1 VVPVTIILVIVFW
14 VSLAGV
20 AWTYAGYPLLLLAL
34 ARLRPKTGRRGRPG
48 PGRPADSAPPEPAV
62 TVIIAA
68 YNEEK
73 AIRRKLESSL
83 ALDYPA
89 DKLEVIVAS
98 DCSTDRT
105 HDIVRELAPR
115 GVRLVVLPE
124 RAGKTAAQNLAAAA
138 ASGEL
143 LIFTDATTELDHG
156 SVRSLVAAFADPRVG
171 CVGAELEYVSAG
183 GSAVG
188 KGGGL
193 YWRYEKRV
201 KQLEAAVS
209 TLIGVSGCLYAVRA
223 SAYRPIEPDLISDFV
238 IAGDVFRRGFVTVYG
253 GAVSSE
259 KTHEETGQ
267 EFEMRVR
274 VIIRTINALVRRAP
288 MLNPFRYR
296 FFSFQLF
303 SHKVLRYLVPEL
315 LLAVLGSGLYLALA
329 GGPWA
334 RIYQAVTV
342 AQLALCLAAAAGWLR
357 QKLGLRLPLVHI
369 PFYFLVVNLA
379 ALWALVLYLRGERKV
394 TWTTVR

>member
-1 VVPVTIILVIVFW
+1 MQLVFW
-14 VSLAGV
+14 ILLGAT
-20 AWTYAGYPLLLLAL
+20 AWTYLGYPLLLAAL
-34 ARLRPKTGRRGRPG
+34 AHLRTRPLQTG
-48 PGRPADSAPPEPAV
+48 ALEPTV
-62 TVIIAA
+62 TVVISA

-73 AIRRKLESSL
+73 AIRRKLENTL

-105 HDIVRELAPR
+105 HDIVRELGPR
-115 GVRLVVLPE
+115 GVRLAVLPE
-124 RAGKTAAQNLAAAA
+124 RAGKTAAQNLAASVAK
-138 ASGEL
+138 GEI
-143 LIFTDATTELDHG
+143 LIFTDATTEFNRDT
-156 SVRSLVAAFADPRVG
+156 VRGLVAAFADPRVG
-171 CVGAELEYVSAG
+171 CVGAELEYVSEG

-201 KQLEAAVS
+201 KELEARVS

-223 SAYRPIEPDLISDFV
+223 SAYRPIDPDLISDFV
-238 IAGDVFRRGFVTVYG
+238 IAGDVFQRGFITVYG
-253 GAVSSE
+253 GGTVSSE
-259 KTHEETGQ
+259 KTHEETGK

-274 VIIRTINALVRRAP
+274 VIVRTINALVRRAR
-288 MLNPFRYR
+288 MLNPLRYG
-296 FFSFQLF
+296 FFSFQLW

-315 LLAVLGSGLYLALA
+315 LLGVFGTGLYLALSDVPA
-329 GGPWA
+329 APFYRA
-334 RIYQAVTV
+334 FTV
-342 AQLALCLAAAAGWLR
+342 AQLALYLCAAVGWVR
-357 QKLGLRLPLVHI
+357 QRLGLRLPLVHV
-369 PFYFLVVNLA
+369 PFYFVVVNLA

>member
-1 VVPVTIILVIVFW
+1 MTTAATVIFW
-14 VSLAGV
+14 LSLAGV
-20 AWTYAGYPLLLLAL
+20 VWTYAGYPLLLLAL
-34 ARLRPKTGRRGRPG
+34 SGLRPRSGRP
-48 PGRPADSAPPEPAV
+48 RPSTENAPFEPTV
-62 TVIIAA
+62 TVIISA

-73 AIRRKLESSL
+73 AIGHKLERTL

-89 DKLEVIVAS
+89 AKLEIIVAS
-98 DCSTDRT
+98 DHSTDRT
-105 HDIVRELAPR
+105 HELVRDFAPC

-124 RAGKTAAQNLAAAA
+124 RAGKTAAQNLAAAS
-138 ASGEL
+138 ASGEV
-143 LIFTDATTELDHG
+143 LIFTDATTELDRG
-156 SVRSLVAAFADPRVG
+156 SVRQLVAALADPRVG

-201 KQLEAAVS
+201 KQLEATVS

-238 IAGDVFRRGFVTVYG
+238 IAGDVFDRGFITVYGG

-259 KTHEETGQ
+259 KTHEETG
-267 EFEMRVR
+267 EELEMRVR
-274 VIIRTINALVRRAP
+274 VIIRTINALVRRAR
-288 MLNPFRYR
+288 MLNPLRYG

-315 LLAVLGSGLYLALA
+315 LLALFASGVYLAVGAERAAPVYRWLV
-329 GGPWA
+329 W
-334 RIYQAVTV
+334 
-342 AQLALCLAAAAGWLR
+342 AQLAFYFAATIGWLR

-369 PFYFLVVNLA
+369 PFYFLVVNFA

>member
-1 VVPVTIILVIVFW
+1 M
-14 VSLAGV
+14 
-20 AWTYAGYPLLLLAL
+20 
-34 ARLRPKTGRRGRPG
+34 
-48 PGRPADSAPPEPAV
+48 
-62 TVIIAA
+62 
-68 YNEEK
+68 
-73 AIRRKLESSL
+73 
-83 ALDYPA
+83 
-89 DKLEVIVAS
+89 AS
-98 DCSTDRT
+98 DSSTDRT
-105 HDIVRELAPR
+105 HEIVRALAPR

-138 ASGEL
+138 ASGEV
-143 LIFTDATTELDHG
+143 LIFTDATTTLNRD
-156 SVRSLVAAFADPRVG
+156 SVRRLCACFADPRVG
-171 CVGAELEYVSAG
+171 CAGAELEYVSEG

-201 KQLEAAVS
+201 KELEAAVS

-238 IAGDVFRRGFVTVYG
+238 IAGDVFQRGFITVYGG

-259 KTHEETGQ
+259 RTHEETGE

-274 VIIRTINALVRRAP
+274 VIIRTINALVRRAR
-288 MLNPFRYR
+288 MLNPFRYG

-315 LLAVLGSGLYLALA
+315 LLAILASGLWLALRGGAAAPVYRALTVAELALYLAA
-329 GGPWA
+329 
-334 RIYQAVTV
+334 AV
-342 AQLALCLAAAAGWLR
+342 GWVR
-357 QKLGLRLPLVHI
+357 QKLGLRLPFVHI
-369 PFYFLVVNLA
+369 PFYFVVVNLA

>member
-1 VVPVTIILVIVFW
+1 MTVVAAVVFW
-14 VSLAGV
+14 VSLAAV

-34 ARLRPKTGRRGRPG
+34 ARLRPRARRSQPQSQ
-48 PGRPADSAPPEPAV
+48 SAPLEPAV
-62 TVIIAA
+62 TVIISA

-73 AIRRKLESSL
+73 AIRQKLETTL

-124 RAGKTAAQNLAAAA
+124 RAGKTAAQNLAATSAR
-138 ASGEL
+138 GEV
-143 LIFTDATTELDHG
+143 LIFTDATTALRRD
-156 SVRSLVAAFADPRVG
+156 SVRQLVACFADARVG
-171 CVGAELEYVSAG
+171 CAGAELEYVSQG

-188 KGGGL
+188 QGGGL

-201 KQLEAAVS
+201 KELEAEVS

-223 SAYRPIEPDLISDFV
+223 SAYRPIDPDLISDFV
-238 IAGDVFRRGFVTVYG
+238 IAGDVFERGFVTVHG
-253 GAVSSE
+253 GGTVSSE

-267 EFEMRVR
+267 ELEMRVR
-274 VIIRTINALVRRAP
+274 VIVRTINALVRRAR
-288 MLNPFRYR
+288 MLNPLRYG

-315 LLAVLGSGLYLALA
+315 LIAILASGLCLAVA
-329 GGPWA
+329 GGSRAPVYRA
-334 RIYQAVTV
+334 FLI
-342 AQLALCLAAAAGWLR
+342 AQLALYLAAAVRWLR
-357 QKLGLRLPLVHI
+357 QRLGLRLPFVHV
-369 PFYFLVVNLA
+369 PFYFVVVNLA

>member
-1 VVPVTIILVIVFW
+1 MQLVFW
-14 VSLAGV
+14 LLLGAT
-20 AWTYAGYPLLLLAL
+20 AWTYLGYPLLLVAL
-34 ARLRPKTGRRGRPG
+34 ARVRTRPLETGTL
-48 PGRPADSAPPEPAV
+48 EP
-62 TVIIAA
+62 TVSVVISA

-73 AIRRKLESSL
+73 AIRRKLENTL

-124 RAGKTAAQNLAAAA
+124 RGGKTAAQNLAAAEA
-138 ASGEL
+138 KGEI
-143 LIFTDATTELDHG
+143 LIFTDATTEFNRDT
-156 SVRSLVAAFADPRVG
+156 VRGLVAGFADPRVG
-171 CVGAELEYVSAG
+171 CVGAELEYVSEG

-201 KQLEAAVS
+201 KELEARVS

-223 SAYRPIEPDLISDFV
+223 SAYRPIDPDLISDFV
-238 IAGDVFRRGFVTVYG
+238 IAGDVFQRGFITVYG
-253 GAVSSE
+253 GGTVSSE
-259 KTHEETGQ
+259 KTHEETGK

-274 VIIRTINALVRRAP
+274 VIVRTINALVRRAR
-288 MLNPFRYR
+288 MLNPLRYG
-296 FFSFQLF
+296 FFSFQLW

-315 LLAVLGSGLYLALA
+315 LLGLFASSLYLALSDVPA
-329 GGPWA
+329 APLYRGFV
-334 RIYQAVTV
+334 I
-342 AQLALCLAAAAGWLR
+342 AQLALYLCAAVGWLR
-357 QKLGLRLPLVHI
+357 QRLGLRLPLVHV
-369 PFYFLVVNLA
+369 PFYFVVVNLA

>member
-1 VVPVTIILVIVFW
+1 VVPVKVTAIEAIVFW
-14 VSLAGV
+14 VSLAAV
-20 AWTYAGYPLLLLAL
+20 IWTYLGYPLLLLL
-34 ARLRPKTGRRGRPG
+34 LTRVRRRSARPQPPVET
-48 PGRPADSAPPEPAV
+48 APLEPTV
-62 TVIIAA
+62 TIIISA

-73 AIRRKLESSL
+73 AIRHKLERTL

-89 DKLEVIVAS
+89 EKLEVIVAS

-138 ASGEL
+138 AKGEV
-143 LIFTDATTELDHG
+143 LIFTDATTELN
-156 SVRSLVAAFADPRVG
+156 RESLRGLTAGFVDPRVG
-171 CVGAELEYVSAG
+171 CVGAELEYVSEG

-201 KQLEAAVS
+201 KQLESQVS

-238 IAGDVFRRGFVTVYG
+238 IAGDVFERGFITVYG
-253 GAVSSE
+253 GGTVSSE
-259 KTHEETGQ
+259 RTHEETGQ

-274 VIIRTINALVRRAP
+274 VIVRTINALVRRAR
-288 MLNPFRYR
+288 MLNPLRFG

-315 LLAVLGSGLYLALA
+315 LIAIFASGLYLAVT
-329 GGPWA
+329 GGSSAPVYRA
-334 RIYQAVTV
+334 LLI
-342 AQLALCLAAAAGWLR
+342 AQLAFCLAAAFGWLR
-357 QKLGLRLPLVHI
+357 QRLGLRLPFVHV

>member
-1 VVPVTIILVIVFW
+1 MTAVVAVVFW
-14 VSLAGV
+14 ASLAAV

-34 ARLRPKTGRRGRPG
+34 ARLRRPS
-48 PGRPADSAPPEPAV
+48 PPPVNSAPPEPAV
-62 TVIIAA
+62 TVIISA

-73 AIRRKLESSL
+73 VIRQKLETTL

-89 DKLEVIVAS
+89 EKLEVIVAS
-98 DCSTDRT
+98 DSSTDRT
-105 HDIVRELAPR
+105 HEIVGALAPR
-115 GVRLVVLPE
+115 GVRLIVLPE

-138 ASGEL
+138 ASGEV
-143 LIFTDATTELDHG
+143 LIFTDATTTLNRD
-156 SVRSLVAAFADPRVG
+156 SVRRLCACFADARVG
-171 CVGAELEYVSAG
+171 CAGAELEYVSEG

-193 YWRYEKRV
+193 YWRYERRV
-201 KQLEAAVS
+201 KELEAAVS

-238 IAGDVFRRGFVTVYG
+238 IAGDVFQRGFITVYGG

-259 KTHEETGQ
+259 RTHEETGE

-274 VIIRTINALVRRAP
+274 VIIRTINALVRRAR
-288 MLNPFRYR
+288 MLNPFRYG

-315 LLAVLGSGLYLALA
+315 LLSILASGLWLALRGGAVAPVYGALTVAELALYLAA
-329 GGPWA
+329 G
-334 RIYQAVTV
+334 V
-342 AQLALCLAAAAGWLR
+342 GWMR
-357 QKLGLRLPLVHI
+357 QKLGLRLPFVHV
-369 PFYFLVVNLA
+369 PFYFVVVNLA

>member
-1 VVPVTIILVIVFW
+1 MQLLFWIL
-14 VSLAGV
+14 LAAT
-20 AWTYAGYPLLLLAL
+20 AWTYLGYPLLLVAL
-34 ARLRPKTGRRGRPG
+34 ARLRRRPLRTGTL
-48 PGRPADSAPPEPAV
+48 EPTV
-62 TVIIAA
+62 TVVISA

-73 AIRRKLESSL
+73 AIRRKLENTL

-89 DKLEVIVAS
+89 EKLEVIVAS

-105 HDIVRELAPR
+105 HDIVREMEAR

-124 RAGKTAAQNLAAAA
+124 RAGKTAAQNLAAEGAK
-138 ASGEL
+138 GEI
-143 LIFTDATTELDHG
+143 LIFTDATTDFNRD
-156 SVRSLVAAFADPRVG
+156 SVRGLVAGFADPRVG
-171 CVGAELEYVSAG
+171 CVGAELEYVSEG

-201 KQLEAAVS
+201 KELEAQVS

-223 SAYRPIEPDLISDFV
+223 SAYRPIDPDLISDFV
-238 IAGDVFRRGFVTVYG
+238 IAGDVFQRGFITVYG
-253 GAVSSE
+253 GGTVSSE
-259 KTHEETGQ
+259 KTHEETGK

-274 VIIRTINALVRRAP
+274 VIVRTINALVRRAR
-288 MLNPFRYR
+288 MLNPLRYG

-315 LLAVLGSGLYLALA
+315 LLGLFASGLYLALSDLPA
-329 GGPWA
+329 APVYRA
-334 RIYQAVTV
+334 FTI
-342 AQLALCLAAAAGWLR
+342 AQLALYLAAAVGWVR
-357 QKLGLRLPLVHI
+357 QRLGLRLPLVHI
-369 PFYFLVVNLA
+369 PFYFVVVNLA

>member
-1 VVPVTIILVIVFW
+1 MRQLC
-14 VSLAGV
+14 A
-20 AWTYAGYPLLLLAL
+20 
-34 ARLRPKTGRRGRPG
+34 
-48 PGRPADSAPPEPAV
+48 
-62 TVIIAA
+62 
-68 YNEEK
+68 
-73 AIRRKLESSL
+73 
-83 ALDYPA
+83 
-89 DKLEVIVAS
+89 
-98 DCSTDRT
+98 C
-105 HDIVRELAPR
+105 
-115 GVRLVVLPE
+115 
-124 RAGKTAAQNLAAAA
+124 
-138 ASGEL
+138 
-143 LIFTDATTELDHG
+143 
-156 SVRSLVAAFADPRVG
+156 FADPRVG
-171 CVGAELEYVSAG
+171 CAGAELEYVSEG

-201 KQLEAAVS
+201 KELEAEVS

-238 IAGDVFRRGFVTVYG
+238 IAGDVFQRGFITVYGG

-259 KTHEETGQ
+259 TTHEETGK

-274 VIIRTINALVRRAP
+274 VIIRTINALVRRAR
-288 MLNPFRYR
+288 MLNPFRYG

-315 LLAVLGSGLYLALA
+315 LLVIFASGLWLALR
-329 GGPWA
+329 GGAAAPVYRA
-334 RIYQAVTV
+334 LTV
-342 AQLALCLAAAAGWLR
+342 AQLALYFTAAVGWVR

>member
-1 VVPVTIILVIVFW
+1 MTSTAVATVIFW
-14 VSLAGV
+14 GSLAAA
-20 AWTYAGYPLLLLAL
+20 AWTYLGYPLLLLAL
-34 ARLRPKTGRRGRPG
+34 AGLRPRRQLPR
-48 PGRPADSAPPEPAV
+48 EPLEPTV
-62 TVIIAA
+62 TIIVSA

-73 AIRRKLESSL
+73 AIRRKLESTL
-83 ALDYPA
+83 ALDYPPE
-89 DKLEVIVAS
+89 KLEVIVAS
-98 DCSTDRT
+98 DHSTDRT
-105 HDIVRELAPR
+105 HDIVRELEPR

-138 ASGEL
+138 ARGEV
-143 LIFTDATTELDHG
+143 LIFTDATTELDRG
-156 SVRSLVAAFADPRVG
+156 SVRGLCAGFADPRVG
-171 CVGAELEYVSAG
+171 CVGAELEYVSEG

-201 KQLEAAVS
+201 KELEARVS

-238 IAGDVFRRGFVTVYG
+238 IAGDLFQRGFVTVYG
-253 GAVSSE
+253 GGTVSSE
-259 KTHEETGQ
+259 KTHEETGK

-274 VIIRTINALVRRAP
+274 VIVRTINALVRRAR
-288 MLNPFRYR
+288 MLNPFRYG

-315 LLAVLGSGLYLALA
+315 LLAVFASGVYLAVA
-329 GGPWA
+329 GGSSA
-334 RIYQAVTV
+334 AIYQALTV
-342 AQLALCLAAAAGWLR
+342 GQLALYCAAAVGWLR
-357 QKLGLRLPLVHI
+357 QRLGLRLPFVHV
-369 PFYFLVVNLA
+369 PFYFVVVNLA

>member
-1 VVPVTIILVIVFW
+1 VVVVTAIGAVIFW
-14 VSLAGV
+14 LSLAGV

-34 ARLRPKTGRRGRPG
+34 ARLRPRSRSSSPN
-48 PGRPADSAPPEPAV
+48 AAFEPTV
-62 TVIIAA
+62 TVIVSA

-73 AIRRKLESSL
+73 ALRQKLESTL

-89 DKLEVIVAS
+89 EKLEVVVAS

-105 HDIVRELAPR
+105 HEIVRQLAPR

-124 RAGKTAAQNLAAAA
+124 RAGKTAAQNLAALE

-143 LIFTDATTELDHG
+143 LIFTDATTVLNQR
-156 SVRSLVAAFADPRVG
+156 SVRELVAAFADPRVG
-171 CVGAELEYVSAG
+171 CVGAELEYVSEG

-201 KQLEAAVS
+201 KELEAAVS

-238 IAGDVFRRGFVTVYG
+238 IAGDVFQRGFITVYG
-253 GAVSSE
+253 GGAISSE
-259 KTHEETGQ
+259 KTHEEAGP
-267 EFEMRVR
+267 ELEMRVR
-274 VIIRTINALVRRAP
+274 VIIRTINALVRRAG
-288 MLNPFRYR
+288 MLNPLRYG

-315 LLAVLGSGLYLALA
+315 LLAVFGSGLYLALA

-334 RIYQAVTV
+334 KVYQALT
-342 AQLALCLAAAAGWLR
+342 AGQLALYLAAAVGWLR
-357 QKLGLRLPLVHI
+357 QKQGLRLPFVHI
-369 PFYFLVVNLA
+369 PFYFVVVNLA

>member
-1 VVPVTIILVIVFW
+1 MVVLAVIFW
-14 VSLAGV
+14 ASLAAV

-34 ARLRPKTGRRGRPG
+34 ARLRPRT
-48 PGRPADSAPPEPAV
+48 PAPQAPAETPPLCPTV
-62 TVIIAA
+62 TIIIAA

-73 AIRRKLESSL
+73 AIRDKLESTL
-83 ALDYPA
+83 ALDYPPE
-89 DKLEVIVAS
+89 KLEVIVAS
-98 DCSTDRT
+98 DNSTDRT

-138 ASGEL
+138 AKGEV
-143 LIFTDATTELDHG
+143 LIFTDATTELDRD
-156 SVRSLVAAFADPRVG
+156 SVRGLSACFADPRVG
-171 CVGAELEYVSAG
+171 CAGAELEYLSQG

-193 YWRYEKRV
+193 YWRYERRV
-201 KQLEAAVS
+201 KELEAAVS

-238 IAGDVFRRGFVTVYG
+238 IAGDVYQRGFITVYG
-253 GAVSSE
+253 AGTVSSE
-259 KTHEETGQ
+259 KTHEETGK

-274 VIIRTINALVRRAP
+274 VIVRTLNALVRRAR
-288 MLNPFRYR
+288 MLNPLRYG

-315 LLAVLGSGLYLALA
+315 LIAIFASGLWLALV
-329 GGPWA
+329 GGAAAP
-334 RIYQAVTV
+334 IYRALTL
-342 AQLALCLAAAAGWLR
+342 AQLALYLAATVGWLR
-357 QKLGLRLPLVHI
+357 QRLGLRLPFVHV
-369 PFYFLVVNLA
+369 PFYFVVVNLA

>member
-1 VVPVTIILVIVFW
+1 VSLIAAVVFW
-14 VSLAGV
+14 VSLAAV
-20 AWTYAGYPLLLLAL
+20 TWTYAGYPLLLLAL
-34 ARLRPKTGRRGRPG
+34 ARVRRRSPQPLRSTEDP
-48 PGRPADSAPPEPAV
+48 PPEPTV
-62 TVIIAA
+62 TIVVSV

-73 AIRRKLESSL
+73 AIRRKLESTL
-83 ALDYPA
+83 ALDYPPE
-89 DKLEVIVAS
+89 KLEVIVAS

-105 HDIVRELAPR
+105 HDIVRELEPR

-124 RAGKTAAQNLAAAA
+124 RAGKTAAQNLAAATA
-138 ASGEL
+138 KGEV
-143 LIFTDATTELDHG
+143 LIFTDATTELARG
-156 SVRSLVAAFADPRVG
+156 SVRALGACFADPRIG
-171 CVGAELEYVSAG
+171 CVGAELEYVSEG

-201 KQLEAAVS
+201 KELESQVG

-253 GAVSSE
+253 GGSVSSE
-259 KTHEETGQ
+259 KTHEETGR

-274 VIIRTINALVRRAP
+274 VIVRTINALVRRAR
-288 MLNPFRYR
+288 MLNPLRYG

-315 LLAVLGSGLYLALA
+315 LIAIFASGLYLAVA
-329 GGPWA
+329 GGASAPTYRA
-334 RIYQAVTV
+334 FLI
-342 AQLALCLAAAAGWLR
+342 AQLALYLAAAVGWLR
-357 QKLGLRLPLVHI
+357 QRLGLRIPFVHV

>member
-1 VVPVTIILVIVFW
+1 VVVTTIVAVIFW
-14 VSLAGV
+14 ISLAGV

-34 ARLRPKTGRRGRPG
+34 TRLRPRPG
-48 PGRPADSAPPEPAV
+48 RSRSSSPAFEPTV
-62 TVIIAA
+62 TVIISA

-73 AIRRKLESSL
+73 AIREKLESTL

-89 DKLEVIVAS
+89 GKLEVIVAS
-98 DCSTDRT
+98 DCSTDQT
-105 HDIVRELAPR
+105 HEIVRQLAPR

-124 RAGKTAAQNLAAAA
+124 RAGKTAAQNLAAAE

-143 LIFTDATTELDHG
+143 LIFTDATTQLHRG
-156 SVRSLVAAFADPRVG
+156 SVRELVAAFADPGVG
-171 CVGAELEYVSAG
+171 CVGAELEYVSES

-238 IAGDVFRRGFVTVYG
+238 IAGDVFQRGLVTVYGG

-259 KTHEETGQ
+259 RTHEETGR

-274 VIIRTINALVRRAP
+274 VIVRTINALVRRAR
-288 MLNPFRYR
+288 MLNPFRYG

-315 LLAVLGSGLYLALA
+315 LLAVFTSGLWLALH
-329 GGPWA
+329 GGAVAPV
-334 RIYQAVTV
+334 YQALTV
-342 AQLALCLAAAAGWLR
+342 AQLALYLAAAIGWVR
-357 QKLGLRLPLVHI
+357 QKLGLRLPFVHV
-369 PFYFLVVNLA
+369 PFYFVVVNLA

>member
-1 VVPVTIILVIVFW
+1 MTVIAAVVFW
-14 VSLAGV
+14 VSLAAV

-34 ARLRPKTGRRGRPG
+34 ARLRPRARRSQPQSQ
-48 PGRPADSAPPEPAV
+48 SAPLEPAV
-62 TVIIAA
+62 TVIISA

-73 AIRRKLESSL
+73 AIRQKLATTL

-98 DCSTDRT
+98 DSSTDRT
-105 HDIVRELAPR
+105 HEIVRELASR

-124 RAGKTAAQNLAAAA
+124 RAGKTAAQNLAATS
-138 ASGEL
+138 ASGEV
-143 LIFTDATTELDHG
+143 LIFTDATTALTRD
-156 SVRSLVAAFADPRVG
+156 SVRQLVACFADPRVG
-171 CVGAELEYVSAG
+171 CAGAELEYVSQG

-188 KGGGL
+188 QGGGL

-201 KQLEAAVS
+201 KELEAEVS

-223 SAYRPIEPDLISDFV
+223 SAYRPIDPDLISDFV
-238 IAGDVFRRGFVTVYG
+238 IAGEVFQRGFITVYGG

-259 KTHEETGQ
+259 RTHEETGQ

-274 VIIRTINALVRRAP
+274 VIIRTINALVRRAR
-288 MLNPFRYR
+288 MLNPFRYG

-315 LLAVLGSGLYLALA
+315 LLAIFASGLWLALRPGTSA
-329 GGPWA
+329 PVYGV
-334 RIYQAVTV
+334 ITL
-342 AQLALCLAAAAGWLR
+342 AQLALYLAAALGWAR
-357 QKLGLRLPLVHI
+357 QKLGLRLPFVHV
-369 PFYFLVVNLA
+369 PFYFVVVNLA

-394 TWTTVR
+394 IWTTVR

>member
-1 VVPVTIILVIVFW
+1 MQIVFW
-14 VSLAGV
+14 VLLLGT
-20 AWTYAGYPLLLLAL
+20 AWTYLGYPLLLVAL
-34 ARLRPKTGRRGRPG
+34 ARLRRRPLQTGPL
-48 PGRPADSAPPEPAV
+48 EPTV
-62 TVIIAA
+62 TVVIAA

-73 AIRRKLESSL
+73 AIRRKLDTAL

-89 DKLEVIVAS
+89 DKLELIVAS

-105 HDIVRELAPR
+105 HDIVREMEPR

-124 RAGKTAAQNLAAAA
+124 RAGKTAAQNLAAEGAK
-138 ASGEL
+138 GEI
-143 LIFTDATTELDHG
+143 LIFTDATTDFNRDT
-156 SVRSLVAAFADPRVG
+156 VRGLVAAFADPRVG
-171 CVGAELEYVSAG
+171 CVGAELEYVSEG

-201 KQLEAAVS
+201 KELEAQVS

-223 SAYRPIEPDLISDFV
+223 SAYRPIDPDLISDFV
-238 IAGDVFRRGFVTVYG
+238 IAGDVFQRGFITVYG
-253 GAVSSE
+253 GGTVSSE
-259 KTHEETGQ
+259 KTHEETGK

-274 VIIRTINALVRRAP
+274 VIVRTINALVRRVR
-288 MLNPFRYR
+288 MLNPLRYG

-315 LLAVLGSGLYLALA
+315 LLGLFASGLYLALSDHPA
-329 GGPWA
+329 APVYRA
-334 RIYQAVTV
+334 FTV
-342 AQLALCLAAAAGWLR
+342 VQLALYLAAAVGWVR
-357 QKLGLRLPLVHI
+357 QRLGLRLPLVHI
-369 PFYFLVVNLA
+369 PFYFVVVNLA
-379 ALWALVLYLRGERKV
+379 ALWAQVLYLRGERKV

>member
-1 VVPVTIILVIVFW
+1 VTAAVTVIFW
-14 VSLAGV
+14 VALAGV

-34 ARLRPKTGRRGRPG
+34 VRLRPRARSSRTGG
-48 PGRPADSAPPEPAV
+48 ATAPPWEPKV
-62 TVIIAA
+62 TIIISA

-73 AIRRKLESSL
+73 AIRHKLEGTL
-83 ALDYPA
+83 ALDYPPE
-89 DKLEVIVAS
+89 KLEVIVAS
-98 DCSTDRT
+98 DSSTDRT
-105 HDIVRELAPR
+105 HEIVGELAPR

-138 ASGEL
+138 AGGEV
-143 LIFTDATTELDHG
+143 LIFTDATTELERG
-156 SVRSLVAAFADPRVG
+156 SVRRLVAAFADPRVG
-171 CVGAELEYVSAG
+171 CVGAELEYVSEG

-188 KGGGL
+188 RGGGL

-223 SAYRPIEPDLISDFV
+223 SVYRPIEPDLISDFV
-238 IAGDVFRRGFVTVYG
+238 IACDVFQRGFITVYGG

-259 KTHEETGQ
+259 KTHEETGP
-267 EFEMRVR
+267 ELEMRVR
-274 VIIRTINALVRRAP
+274 VIVRTINALVRRAQ
-288 MLNPFRYR
+288 MLNPLRYG

-315 LLAVLGSGLYLALA
+315 LLAILGSGIYLTIA
-329 GGPWA
+329 GGPGA
-334 RIYQAVTV
+334 PIYRALTV
-342 AQLALCLAAAAGWLR
+342 AQLALYLAAAVGWLR
-357 QKLGLRLPLVHI
+357 QKLGLRLPLVHV
-369 PFYFLVVNLA
+369 PFYFVVVNLA

-394 TWTTVR
+394 TWTTVRAP

>member
-1 VVPVTIILVIVFW
+1 MQIVFW
-14 VSLAGV
+14 VLLSATV
-20 AWTYAGYPLLLLAL
+20 WTYAGYPLLLVAL
-34 ARLRPKTGRRGRPG
+34 ARVRRRAVPTG
-48 PGRPADSAPPEPAV
+48 ALEPTV

-68 YNEEK
+68 HNEEK
-73 AIRRKLESSL
+73 AIRRKLENAL

-105 HDIVRELAPR
+105 HDIVRELQPR
-115 GVRLVVLPE
+115 GVRLMVLPE
-124 RAGKTAAQNLAAAA
+124 RAGKTAAQNLAASVAT
-138 ASGEL
+138 GEI
-143 LIFTDATTELDHG
+143 LIFTDATTEFNRG
-156 SVRSLVAAFADPRVG
+156 SVRGLVAAFADPRVG
-171 CVGAELEYVSAG
+171 CVGAELEYVSEG

-201 KQLEAAVS
+201 KELEAQVS

-223 SAYRPIEPDLISDFV
+223 SAYRPIDPDLISDFV
-238 IAGDVFRRGFVTVYG
+238 IAGDVFQRGFITVYG
-253 GAVSSE
+253 GGTVSSE
-259 KTHEETGQ
+259 KTHEETGK

-274 VIIRTINALVRRAP
+274 VIVRTINALVRRAQ
-288 MLNPFRYR
+288 MLNPFRFG
-296 FFSFQLF
+296 FFSFQLW

-315 LLAVLGSGLYLALA
+315 LLGLFASGLYLALSDLPA
-329 GGPWA
+329 APFYRAFTIGE
-334 RIYQAVTV
+334 
-342 AQLALCLAAAAGWLR
+342 LALYLAAAVGWVR
-357 QKLGLRLPLVHI
+357 QRLGLRLPLVHI
-369 PFYFLVVNLA
+369 PFYFVVVNLA

>member
-1 VVPVTIILVIVFW
+1 MAAVIFW
-14 VSLAGV
+14 LSLAGV

-34 ARLRPKTGRRGRPG
+34 ARVRPR
-48 PGRPADSAPPEPAV
+48 PGRPRSSSPSAAFEPAV
-62 TVIIAA
+62 TVIISA

-73 AIRRKLESSL
+73 ALRQKLESTL

-89 DKLEVIVAS
+89 GKLQVIVAS

-105 HDIVRELAPR
+105 HEIVHQLAPR

-124 RAGKTAAQNLAAAA
+124 RAGKTAAQNLAAASA
-138 ASGEL
+138 TGEV
-143 LIFTDATTELDHG
+143 LIFTDATTELDRG
-156 SVRSLVAAFADPRVG
+156 CVRQLVAALADPRVG
-171 CVGAELEYVSAG
+171 CVGAELEYVSQA

-238 IAGDVFRRGFVTVYG
+238 IAGDVFQRGFITVYGG

-259 KTHEETGQ
+259 KTHEETAP
-267 EFEMRVR
+267 ELEMRVR
-274 VIIRTINALVRRAP
+274 VIIRTINALVRRAR
-288 MLNPFRYR
+288 MLNPLRYG

-315 LLAVLGSGLYLALA
+315 LLAILGSGIYLAIA
-329 GGPWA
+329 GGPRA
-334 RIYQAVTV
+334 PIYRAVTV
-342 AQLALCLAAAAGWLR
+342 AQLVLYLAAALGWLR
-357 QKLGLRLPLVHI
+357 QRLGLRLPLVHV
-369 PFYFLVVNLA
+369 PFYFVVVNFA

-394 TWTTVR
+394 TWTTIR

>member
-1 VVPVTIILVIVFW
+1 MTVIVAVVFW
-14 VSLAGV
+14 SSLAAV
-20 AWTYAGYPLLLLAL
+20 AWTYVGYPLLLLAL
-34 ARLRPKTGRRGRPG
+34 ARLRPRARRSQRSQHPG
-48 PGRPADSAPPEPAV
+48 EGPPLEPTV
-62 TVIIAA
+62 TVIISA

-73 AIRRKLESSL
+73 AIRQKLETTL
-83 ALDYPA
+83 ALDYPSE
-89 DKLEVIVAS
+89 KLEVIVAS
-98 DCSTDRT
+98 DSSTDRT
-105 HDIVRELAPR
+105 HEIVRALAPR

-138 ASGEL
+138 AGGEL
-143 LIFTDATTELDHG
+143 LIFTDATTELSRD
-156 SVRSLVAAFADPRVG
+156 SVRQLVACFADPRVG
-171 CVGAELEYVSAG
+171 CAGAELEYVSEG

-188 KGGGL
+188 QGGGL

-201 KQLEAAVS
+201 KELEAAVS

-223 SAYRPIEPDLISDFV
+223 SAYRPIEPELISDFV
-238 IAGDVFRRGFVTVYG
+238 IAGDVFQRGFITVYGG

-259 KTHEETGQ
+259 RTHEETGK

-274 VIIRTINALVRRAP
+274 VIIRTINALVRRAR
-288 MLNPFRYR
+288 MLNPFRYG

-315 LLAVLGSGLYLALA
+315 LLAILASGLWLALR
-329 GGPWA
+329 GGATAPVY
-334 RIYQAVTV
+334 RVLTV
-342 AQLALCLAAAAGWLR
+342 GQLALYFTAAVGWLR
-357 QKLGLRLPLVHI
+357 QRLGLRLPLVHI
-369 PFYFLVVNLA
+369 PFYFLVVNFA